1 MADTNEVDNFDDVQF
16 DPGYDPL
23 DLSAAYGEADEARGM
38 GEDEPPGKKRRVM
51 AKVDIDRWVCASGDL
66 GLRLRLRATPGRC

>member
-1 MADTNEVDNFDDVQF
+1 MVDNFDDVQF

-51 AKVDIDRWVCASGDL
+51 AKVDIDRCVRVPGLL
-66 GLRLRLRATPGRC
+66 GLRHRLRASERA